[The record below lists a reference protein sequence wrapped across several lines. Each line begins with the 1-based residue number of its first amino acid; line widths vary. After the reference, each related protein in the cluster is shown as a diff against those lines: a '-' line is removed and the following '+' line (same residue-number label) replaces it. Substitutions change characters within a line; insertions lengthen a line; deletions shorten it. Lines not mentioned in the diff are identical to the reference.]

1 MGCTVAMWSI
11 LLSDLP
17 PLTHLRISAIF
28 IKIVFQRDS
37 PANGNGHASL
47 FKFPKVRN
55 FSDLE
60 RLPNHLPRTNTETTV
75 TLLPISQLALQK
87 MPPLVTK
94 KVRYSEISNQ
104 HSAVTVGDFRQHNT
118 EIWFGTWNDNYY
130 AIKSAH
136 EWYGPT
142 QHTSVQCRINLRA
155 QSYLLFPITSS
166 RR

>member
-1 MGCTVAMWSI
+1 V
-11 LLSDLP
+11 LSDLP

-37 PANGNGHASL
+37 TANGKGHAWL

-60 RLPNHLPRTNTETTV
+60 RLPNHLPGTNTDTTV

-94 KVRYSEISNQ
+94 KKYDTAQISNQ

-118 EIWFGTWNDNYY
+118 EI
-130 AIKSAH
+130 
-136 EWYGPT
+136 
-142 QHTSVQCRINLRA
+142 
-155 QSYLLFPITSS
+155 
-166 RR
+166 